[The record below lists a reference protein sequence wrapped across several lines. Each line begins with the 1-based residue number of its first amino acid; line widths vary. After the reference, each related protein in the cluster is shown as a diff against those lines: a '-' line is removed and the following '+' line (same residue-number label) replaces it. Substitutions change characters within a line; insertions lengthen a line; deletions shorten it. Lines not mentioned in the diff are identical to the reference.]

1 MPETPP
7 SPLLT
12 PAAPVD
18 RSRRP
23 DPGSPGAARVAWLVL
38 VVSFLLVAGIQA
50 MTAMQADQAPAP
62 AEPPAQPTNQTAG
75 LAAEPPAPIFE
86 MVSKVTIATA
96 TNLQAVADEKE
107 LSDTVRL
114 LAGFARTEADKVR
127 VAILAAEIGRA
138 EDPRAAV
145 ALDQLKKVD
154 TADPSIGDD
163 VWTLT
168 AMWTGQPVTAA
179 QETLLVQRYGF
190 FGELALAR
198 SRPEGAS
205 APVIDQLSGL
215 LTLFSVV
222 TLGGIVLLALGV
234 MLLVILVAMV
244 GLGKFETRFVPPT
257 RGGSVYL
264 EAAAVFV
271 AGFLV
276 LKGVLLAVAHLPL
289 DAASQTIAALG
300 LQWLLLAAVLWPLVR
315 GEKFHEWCLATG
327 WHRGA
332 GLIKEVACG
341 VAGWIAAVPLFIAA
355 GLISAGL
362 VAAWELIKGN
372 PDGPRPLPDAAIFDL
387 LSQGNTALIVAV
399 FALGTIWAPLAE
411 ESIFRGCLYRHL
423 RGRLGIVL
431 SSVLVASV
439 FGFMHGY
446 GVLFVPPVI
455 ALGFAFSIMREW
467 RGSIIAPVTAHLLH
481 NATLIT
487 FMILMTK
494 LMG

>member
-1 MPETPP
+1 MPELPP

-23 DPGSPGAARVAWLVL
+23 DPGSPGAARVAWVVL

-50 MTAMQADQAPAP
+50 MTALQADQAPAP
-62 AEPPAQPTNQTAG
+62 VEPPAQPANQTAG

-107 LSDTVRL
+107 LRDTVRL

-127 VAILAAEIGRA
+127 VAILAGEVGRPV
-138 EDPRAAV
+138 DPSATV

-154 TADPSIGDD
+154 TADPGIGDD

-168 AMWTGQPVTAA
+168 AIWTGQPVTPA

-190 FGELALAR
+190 FGEIALVR
-198 SRPEGAS
+198 GRPKDAG

-215 LTLFSVV
+215 LTLLSVV
-222 TLGGIVLLALGV
+222 TLGGIVLLAAGV
-234 MLLVILVAMV
+234 LLLVTLVVLV
-244 GLGKFETRFVPPT
+244 GMGKFETRFVPPT

-264 EAAAVFV
+264 EAVAVFV

-276 LKGVLLAVAHLPL
+276 LKGVLLAVPYLPL
-289 DAASQTIAALG
+289 DAVGQNIAALG
-300 LQWLLLAAVLWPLVR
+300 LQWLLLAAVLWPLLR

-332 GLIKEVACG
+332 GLINEVACG
-341 VAGWIAAVPLFIAA
+341 VVGWIAAVPLFIAA

-387 LSQGNTALIVAV
+387 LSRGNTAMLVAV
-399 FALGTIWAPLAE
+399 FAIGTIWAPLAE

-431 SSVLVASV
+431 SSVLVALV

-481 NATLIT
+481 NATLMT
-487 FMILMTK
+487 FMILMTR